1 MPVYQ
6 TNELIQQLQEQTEN
20 FLKEAI
26 SEWQMMPSEILL
38 KQTAANNWS
47 AAQCIEHLNSYG
59 RYYLPAI
66 EMEIKSSK
74 KKGQKPLETFA
85 TGWLGNYFTNL
96 MKPSDKMKKMAAPKA
111 HTPIINLDVVKVV
124 AEFIDQ
130 QEKMLKLLED
140 AKSISLSD
148 TKVAI
153 SIAKFMKLKLGDV
166 LLFLAAHNERHIL
179 QAEKAFINE
188 KFKI

>member
-6 TNELIQQLQEQTEN
+6 TNELIQKLQEQTEN

-38 KQTAANNWS
+38 KQPTANKWS

-59 RYYLPAI
+59 SYYLPAI
-66 EMEIKSSK
+66 EMAIKSSK

-153 SIAKFMKLKLGDV
+153 SIAKFVKLKLGDV

-188 KFKI
+188 KCKI

>member
-6 TNELIQQLQEQTEN
+6 TNELIQKLQEQTEN

-38 KQTAANNWS
+38 KQPAANKWS
-47 AAQCIEHLNSYG
+47 AAQCLEHLNSYG

-66 EMEIKSSK
+66 EMAIKSSK

-96 MKPSDKMKKMAAPKA
+96 MKPSDKMKKMAAPKE

-153 SIAKFMKLKLGDV
+153 SIAKFVKLKLGDV
-166 LLFLAAHNERHIL
+166 FLFLAAHNERHIL

-188 KFKI
+188 KCKI